1 VSLAASVGSISG
13 SVTSD
18 MATRRVSAGIAS
30 RYGMYVAGE
39 WVDAESG
46 AITPSIDPT
55 TEQPIADVAQ
65 AGEADVARA
74 VEVAKGAVDA
84 WVRLGWQGRA
94 ERLRAFADRLAED
107 GEQLARIDA
116 VDGGIPVDGMA
127 KDVGNAVNTIRYF
140 AGIASEVK
148 GQTIESAVGSLNIT
162 LREPYGVV
170 GRIVPFNHPIQFAA
184 SGVAAPLAA
193 GNTVVLK
200 PGDTTPLS
208 ALRMAE
214 LSEGILPSGVLN
226 VLPGGLPAGVALVA
240 HPDVPRIAFTGST
253 RSGQAVARGAA
264 ENLKAVTLEL
274 GGKNPLIVFPN
285 ADVKGAAAAG
295 VVAMNFN
302 RGQGQSC
309 GSPSRMLVHESVRE
323 EFLDELLARIGDLTI
338 GDPLEKGIAMG
349 PLAFEAHYHRVLG
362 FIEKGLTEGGRL
374 AAGGAERP
382 SGTDAGYFVAP
393 TVFDGITPEMTI
405 AREEIFGPVV
415 SVISWSDPEE
425 VLRVANE
432 LPVGLTANIWTNDLA
447 RAIDFGRRIHAGYV
461 WVNGNGARPL
471 GAPFGGYKLS
481 GMGNENSLEELLS
494 FTRTKNLSLQPAPGA
509 AR

>member
-1 VSLAASVGSISG
+1 VTLAPSAGRLRG
-13 SVTSD
+13 SVTTD
-18 MATRRVSAGIAS
+18 MAARRASAGIAG
-30 RYGMYVAGE
+30 RYGLYVGGE

-46 AITPSIDPT
+46 AVTTTIDPS
-55 TEQPIADVAQ
+55 TEQPIAEVAE
-65 AGEADVARA
+65 ASEADVARA
-74 VEVAKGAVDA
+74 VEVAQGAVDA
-84 WVRLGWQGRA
+84 WAGLGWQSRA
-94 ERLRAFADRLAED
+94 ERLRAFADRLAEHS
-107 GEQLARIDA
+107 EELARIDA

-127 KDVGNAVNTIRYF
+127 KDVSNAVNTIRYF

-148 GQTIESAVGSLNIT
+148 GHTIESPAGSLNMT

-184 SGVAAPLAA
+184 SGVAGPLAA
-193 GNTVVLK
+193 GNTVILK
-200 PGDTTPLS
+200 PGDATPLS

-214 LSEGILPSGVLN
+214 LSEGIFPAGVLN
-226 VLPGGLPAGVALVA
+226 VLPGGLAAGVALVA

-264 ENLKAVTLEL
+264 EHLKAVTLEL
-274 GGKNPLIVFPN
+274 GGKNPLIVFPD
-285 ADVKGAAAAG
+285 ADVKAAAAAG
-295 VVAMNFN
+295 VLAMNFN

-323 EFLDELLARIGDLTI
+323 EFVDELLARIGDLTV
-338 GDPLEKGIAMG
+338 GDPLERGIAVG
-349 PLAFEAHYHRVLG
+349 PLAFEAHYRRVLG
-362 FIEKGLTEGGRL
+362 YIERGLAEGGRL
-374 AAGGAERP
+374 RTGGAERP
-382 SGTDAGYFVAP
+382 SGIGAGYFVAP
-393 TVFDGITPEMTI
+393 TVFDGVTPEMTI

-415 SVISWSDPEE
+415 SVISWTDPAEA
-425 VLRVANE
+425 LRVANE

-447 RAIDFGRRIHAGYV
+447 QAIEFGRRIQAGYV

-481 GMGNENSLEELLS
+481 GMGNENSLDELLS